1 MAEEKQMP
9 KEKQTPKVSV
19 IIPVY
24 NAEKAVERCVDS
36 VLDQE
41 FTDFE
46 LLLMDDGSRD
56 TSPAILDEYAEK
68 DSRVR
73 VVHKE
78 NSGVSATRNM
88 ALDMAR
94 GEWVQFL
101 DADDWITK
109 DATKLFVR
117 TAEENDADMVIA
129 DFYRVVGENTS
140 RKGDIWTARV
150 ITREEYGSFMM
161 QSPADYY
168 YGVLWNKL
176 FRRDILEKFGLRM
189 DESLHW
195 CEDFIFNMEYVL
207 HTERIAV
214 LPVPVYYYV
223 KTEGSLVQ
231 QGMKIGKI
239 VQMKLNVIEYY
250 NRFSEKI
257 YDEYEYAQ
265 KRPEIY
271 SFLIDYAHDDGAIP
285 GLPGTKKLGEERVLV
300 SQEPQISSCWE
311 GMYYEQRMLD
321 RIIRTASQQYGL
333 DPRDLKLFLYLRT
346 FGHIGTM
353 QEAADYVGLSPM
365 LLAALIERLAFRGY
379 VKLEFGKP
387 ATAELTPQAKP
398 VVDTLDLG
406 LKDLEESE
414 LENMDEDVAKIYQE
428 ARALAAGNLRKR
440 LER

>member
-1 MAEEKQMP
+1 M
-9 KEKQTPKVSV
+9 PKVS
-19 IIPVY
+19 IIVPVY
-24 NAEKAVERCVDS
+24 NAEAVLRRCVDS
-36 VLDQE
+36 ILAQE
-41 FTDFE
+41 FRDFE
-46 LLLMDDGSRD
+46 LLLMDDGSKD
-56 TSPAILDEYAEK
+56 SSGAICDEYASM
-68 DSRVR
+68 DGRVR

-78 NSGVSATRNM
+78 NSGVSDTRNQ

-94 GEWVQFL
+94 GEYIQFL
-101 DADDWITK
+101 DADDWIVPE
-109 DATKLFVR
+109 ATRLFVYHIE
-117 TAEENDADMVIA
+117 TSHADMVIA
-129 DFYRVVGENTS
+129 DFYRVVGDRIS
-140 RKGDIWTARV
+140 RKGSIEEEGL
-150 ITREEYGSFMM
+150 ITRNEFADYMAK
-161 QSPADYY
+161 SPADYY
-168 YGVLWNKL
+168 YGVIWNKF
-176 FRRDILEKFGLRM
+176 FRRDLIESFGLRM
-189 DESLHW
+189 DASLKW
-195 CEDFIFNMEYVL
+195 CEDFIFNLEYLLHVENVYVL
-207 HTERIAV
+207 R
-214 LPVPVYYYV
+214 VPVYYYV

-250 NRFSEKI
+250 NRFYEKI

-311 GMYYEQRMLD
+311 GIYYEQRMLD

-414 LENMDEDVAKIYQE
+414 LENMDEDVEKIYQE
-428 ARALAAGNLRKR
+428 ARALAAGNLRKK